1 MPTAVERMESL
12 EERITAA
19 EHAENCNDWAVAAN
33 LWSEIFS
40 TIDIGTNPI
49 T

>member
-19 EHAENCNDWAVAAN
+19 EHAENCNDWPVAAK
-33 LWSEIFS
+33 LWS
-40 TIDIGTNPI
+40 TISLTL
-49 T
+49 